1 MRKIFISLICL
12 ISFNSQAQVIAQ
24 LPNDEVTTG
33 LSIPALISN
42 ASGFEKNT
50 EINLAGASGKYISV
64 KSNDAHLLT
73 SVSTRFRGIDRQV
86 NIKVIKDKI
95 TILDYE
101 HQLKF
106 KAPAVV
112 PDDVSEVKSTIGK
125 TTMNFVRSGTDTE
138 HRLSPGRFVVVV
150 KNAASKKFYIDY
162 LLIELDRAGTKNIIR
177 VEGSPY
183 WFEPLIVLEGTF
195 ETARVLEVKSK

>member
-1 MRKIFISLICL
+1 MKKIFIPLICL
-12 ISFNSQAQVIAQ
+12 ISFNSQAQVIAL
-24 LPNDEVTTG
+24 LPSDEVITN
-33 LSIPALISN
+33 LPIPVKVSN
-42 ASGFEKNT
+42 ASGFGKNT

-64 KSNDAHLLT
+64 ESNDAHLLT

-86 NIKVIKDKI
+86 YVKVLSDKI
-95 TILDYE
+95 TLLDYE

-106 KAPAVV
+106 KAPALV

-125 TTMNFVRSGTDTE
+125 TTMNFVGGGTDTKQS
-138 HRLSPGRFVVVV
+138 LSPGRFVVVV
-150 KNAASKKFYIDY
+150 KNAASKKSYVDY